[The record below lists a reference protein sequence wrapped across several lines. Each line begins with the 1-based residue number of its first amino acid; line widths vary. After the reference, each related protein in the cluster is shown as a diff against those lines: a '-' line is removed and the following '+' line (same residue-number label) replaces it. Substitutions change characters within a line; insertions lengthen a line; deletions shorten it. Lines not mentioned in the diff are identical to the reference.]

1 MKEERSAH
9 GRFEIRVIPP
19 SFKFDASIA
28 RMVMGG
34 VVDLTGVVGLSSPT
48 LSLLLLSI
56 DDEY

>member
-1 MKEERSAH
+1 MFAH

-19 SFKFDASIA
+19 SFIFDASIA

-34 VVDLTGVVGLSSPT
+34 VIDLTGVVGLSSSN
-48 LSLLLLSI
+48 LSLLVLSI